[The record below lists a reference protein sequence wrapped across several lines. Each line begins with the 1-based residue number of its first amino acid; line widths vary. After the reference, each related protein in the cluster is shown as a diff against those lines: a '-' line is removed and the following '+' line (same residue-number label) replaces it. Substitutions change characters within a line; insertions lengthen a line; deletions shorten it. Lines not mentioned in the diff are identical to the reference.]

1 MPLTEKGVKRVMKEI
16 RDYQGGDKKNFR
28 LSYDENDLQ
37 MFYAVVESMDGD
49 YAGGQY
55 ILKVKLPD
63 NYPYSPP
70 VISCDTPNGRFKTG
84 TNICLNISH
93 YHSESWSPLITVE
106 KVIYSVIS
114 VFYDPVIQG
123 IGSTKTD
130 KEEVKALASSSKA
143 YNSKYHKDILA
154 NIK

>member
-1 MPLTEKGVKRVMKEI
+1 MPLTDKGVKRVMKEI
-16 RDYQGGDKKNFR
+16 RDYQTGDKKNFQ

-37 MFYAVVESMDGD
+37 MFYAVVDSMDGD
-49 YAGGQY
+49 YSGGQY
-55 ILKVKLPD
+55 IMKVKLPD

-70 VISCDTPNGRFKTG
+70 VISCVNPNGRFEPG

-114 VFYDPVIQG
+114 VFYDPQIHG
-123 IGSTKTD
+123 IGSKYSE
-130 KEEVKALASSSKA
+130 KEEVKRLASESKT
-143 YNSKYHKDILA
+143 YNAKYHKDILA